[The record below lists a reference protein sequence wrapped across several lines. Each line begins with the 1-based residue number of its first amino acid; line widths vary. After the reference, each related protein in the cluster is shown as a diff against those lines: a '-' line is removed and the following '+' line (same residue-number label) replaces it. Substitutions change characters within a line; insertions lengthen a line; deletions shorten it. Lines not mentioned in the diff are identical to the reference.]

1 MKIKWTNKY
10 SKETGFVESINSR
23 DRHFVN
29 TYDYDKAKT
38 FTKTTVSKALK
49 KLQEIGECENNDFEV
64 ID

>member
-38 FTKTTVSKALK
+38 FTKATVTKALK
-49 KLQEIGECENNDFEV
+49 KLQEIGESENNDFGV